1 MNFTIRR
8 FQERDAEQTSAV
20 IGAALRI
27 SNAPDYPAEIIQ
39 EMLELYAPGNLL
51 EQAGNEH
58 LYVLLDG
65 NRIIGCGGIAP
76 YLGSETESIL
86 VTIFVLPEC
95 QGTGAGRALM
105 ETLEKDTYFLRAD
118 RVVIHSSITARDF
131 YLKMGYQFSDG
142 VGTPD
147 EEGCISM
154 EKKAVKE
161 KPFRKGGLADS
172 FREKRG
178 LRQARRAHSRT
189 AKSPSAI
196 S

>member
-1 MNFTIRR
+1 MRRRGGSVIITQNGPAKKVLREVGTAMNFTIRR

-105 ETLEKDTYFLRAD
+105 ETLEKDTYFLRAN

-147 EEGCISM
+147 EEGCIRM
-154 EKKAVKE
+154 EKKA
-161 KPFRKGGLADS
+161 
-172 FREKRG
+172 
-178 LRQARRAHSRT
+178 
-189 AKSPSAI
+189 
-196 S
+196 

>member
-1 MNFTIRR
+1 MNFTIRP

-86 VTIFVLPEC
+86 VTIFVLPEY
-95 QGTGAGRALM
+95 QRRSAGRRIMEAL
-105 ETLEKDTYFLRAD
+105 ERDPYFLRAD
-118 RVVIHSSITARDF
+118 RVAVHSSITARDF

-147 EEGCISM
+147 EEGCIRM
-154 EKKAVKE
+154 EKKA
-161 KPFRKGGLADS
+161 
-172 FREKRG
+172 
-178 LRQARRAHSRT
+178 
-189 AKSPSAI
+189 
-196 S
+196 

>member
-1 MNFTIRR
+1 MDFAIRR
-8 FQERDAEQTSAV
+8 FEERDAEETPAV

-51 EQAGNEH
+51 EQAENEH

-95 QGTGAGRALM
+95 QGTGAGRTLM
-105 ETLEKDTYFLRAD
+105 ETLEKDGYFQRAD

-131 YLKMGYQFSDG
+131 YLKLGYQFSDG

-147 EEGCISM
+147 EEGCIRM
-154 EKKAVKE
+154 EK
-161 KPFRKGGLADS
+161 
-172 FREKRG
+172 
-178 LRQARRAHSRT
+178 RA
-189 AKSPSAI
+189 
-196 S
+196 

>member
-8 FQERDAEQTSAV
+8 FQERDAEETSAV

-95 QGTGAGRALM
+95 QGTGSGRALM

-147 EEGCISM
+147 EEGCIRM
-154 EKKAVKE
+154 EKKA
-161 KPFRKGGLADS
+161 
-172 FREKRG
+172 
-178 LRQARRAHSRT
+178 
-189 AKSPSAI
+189 
-196 S
+196 